1 MKKVFGWI
9 FICIPVI
16 NLIGIIGGSSIQRT
30 PLGIIILVA
39 MFFGGIALVSSSKNN
54 NEKNNEKEQH

>member
-16 NLIGIIGGSSIQRT
+16 NLIGIIAGSSIQRT

-39 MFFGGIALVSSSKNN
+39 MFFGGIALVSNSNSRK
-54 NEKNNEKEQH
+54 KNNEEELH